1 MTRDEFEKLLNLE
14 TDLIPKGKTNRTGKP
29 LTAKFITVHNTDN
42 TDPGADARRHGK
54 FLRTTGFR
62 EVKGKDGKIRKQFV
76 SWHYTVDDERV
87 VRHLPLG
94 EQGIHAQNGGNSQS
108 FGIEIC
114 MNPET
119 DPPTANLRAAR
130 VVALLMFDHKLDL
143 TKVVPHRKWFD
154 KNCPRR
160 LMDDQ
165 QHPGKKWDA
174 FKRIIEQ
181 EFAKIGATPLNQP
194 AEASSTKKGSTSSA
208 KKGGTRSAKKRTGRK
223 RAAILRADRAITLP
237 DVNTD
242 AGLFSRLLIA
252 ESRSPSNPAYK
263 ADEVLKGM
271 KAMKAVVNNRLLKPS
286 VFGAPGGKN
295 FLDIVTAPGQFA
307 GFSKNPQGKLVVDT
321 QVQQRIDDA
330 VAKANSGQPGK
341 FHEFVTNA
349 INVATAPPDDPFS
362 SLTKIGNIEVK
373 PGAFGWRTEGSS
385 APGGF
390 FVKIPA
396 GDSGALGGNQF
407 FAVKKNAF

>member
-1 MTRDEFEKLLNLE
+1 MTRDEFEKLLNME

-29 LTAKFITVHNTDN
+29 LTMKFITVHNTDN

-54 FLRTTGFR
+54 FLRNTGYR
-62 EVKGKDGKIRKQFV
+62 EVKGKDGKVRKQWV

-94 EQGIHAQNGGNSQS
+94 EQGIHAQRGNSQS
-108 FGIEIC
+108 VGIEIC

-130 VVALLMFDHKLDL
+130 LVALLMYDHKLDL
-143 TKVVPHRKWFD
+143 SKVVPHRKWYD

-160 LMDDQ
+160 LMDSQ
-165 QHPGKKWDA
+165 QNPGKKWDD
-174 FKRIIEQ
+174 FKNIVGQ
-181 EFAKIGATPLNQP
+181 EFAKIGA
-194 AEASSTKKGSTSSA
+194 KGRGA
-208 KKGGTRSAKKRTGRK
+208 
-223 RAAILRADRAITLP
+223 RADDRRAGRARATAPPPDTAITLP
-237 DVNTD
+237 DANTD

-252 ESRSPSNPAYK
+252 ESRSPSSPAYK

-271 KAMKAVVNNRLLKPS
+271 KAMKAVVNNRLQKPS
-286 VFGAPGGKN
+286 VFGAPGGKI
-295 FLDIVTAPGQFA
+295 FLDIVAAPGQFA
-307 GFSKNPQGKLVVDT
+307 GFSKNAQGKLVIAT
-321 QVQQRIDDA
+321 TVQQRIDDA

-349 INVATAPPDDPFS
+349 LNVAAAPPDDPFA

-385 APGGF
+385 DPGGF

-396 GDSGALGGNQF
+396 ANSGAIAGNQF
-407 FAVKKNAF
+407 FAVEKKAF